1 LEISRFTFRVPL
13 IAWLQLLPY
22 TAYIIGKVRR
32 KTMDTVT
39 CAVIFL
45 LGGVATVIVM
55 RLLFL
60 FWNRPLMKNQDD
72 QYLEQI
78 ANALQLKEFGK
89 AEATPRS

>member
-1 LEISRFTFRVPL
+1 
-13 IAWLQLLPY
+13 
-22 TAYIIGKVRR
+22 
-32 KTMDTVT
+32 MDTVT

-45 LGGVATVIVM
+45 LGAVATVIVM

-60 FWNRPLMKNQDD
+60 FWNRPFKRGRDD

-78 ANALQLKEFGK
+78 ANALQLKKFGK

>member
-1 LEISRFTFRVPL
+1 
-13 IAWLQLLPY
+13 
-22 TAYIIGKVRR
+22 
-32 KTMDTVT
+32 MDTVI

-45 LGGVATVIVM
+45 LGTVATVIVM

-60 FWNRPLMKNQDD
+60 FLNRPFKKNQDD

>member
-1 LEISRFTFRVPL
+1 
-13 IAWLQLLPY
+13 
-22 TAYIIGKVRR
+22 
-32 KTMDTVT
+32 MDSVT
-39 CAVIFL
+39 CTVIFI

-60 FWNRPLMKNQDD
+60 FWNRSFKKCQDD

-89 AEATPRS
+89 AEATPRP

>member
-1 LEISRFTFRVPL
+1 
-13 IAWLQLLPY
+13 
-22 TAYIIGKVRR
+22 
-32 KTMDTVT
+32 MNTVS

-45 LGGVATVIVM
+45 LGTVATVIVM

-60 FWNRPLMKNQDD
+60 FLNRSFKKNQDD

>member
-1 LEISRFTFRVPL
+1 MNTL
-13 IAWLQLLPY
+13 I
-22 TAYIIGKVRR
+22 
-32 KTMDTVT
+32 

-45 LGGVATVIVM
+45 LGTVATVIVM

-60 FWNRPLMKNQDD
+60 FLNRSFKKNQDD

>member
-1 LEISRFTFRVPL
+1 
-13 IAWLQLLPY
+13 
-22 TAYIIGKVRR
+22 
-32 KTMDTVT
+32 MDTAR

-45 LGGVATVIVM
+45 LGTVATVIVM

-60 FWNRPLMKNQDD
+60 FLNRPFKKNRDD

>member
-1 LEISRFTFRVPL
+1 
-13 IAWLQLLPY
+13 
-22 TAYIIGKVRR
+22 
-32 KTMDTVT
+32 MDTVT

-60 FWNRPLMKNQDD
+60 FWNRPFKKNQDD

>member
-1 LEISRFTFRVPL
+1 
-13 IAWLQLLPY
+13 
-22 TAYIIGKVRR
+22 
-32 KTMDTVT
+32 MDTIT

-45 LGGVATVIVM
+45 LGAIATIIVM
-55 RLLFL
+55 HVLFRCL
-60 FWNRPLMKNQDD
+60 NRPLKRNQDD

>member
-1 LEISRFTFRVPL
+1 
-13 IAWLQLLPY
+13 
-22 TAYIIGKVRR
+22 
-32 KTMDTVT
+32 MDTAI

-45 LGGVATVIVM
+45 LGTVATVIVM

-60 FWNRPLMKNQDD
+60 FWNRPFRTNQDD

>member
-1 LEISRFTFRVPL
+1 
-13 IAWLQLLPY
+13 
-22 TAYIIGKVRR
+22 
-32 KTMDTVT
+32 MDTAS

-45 LGGVATVIVM
+45 LGTVATVIVM

-60 FWNRPLMKNQDD
+60 FWNRPFKKSQDD

>member
-1 LEISRFTFRVPL
+1 MNTL
-13 IAWLQLLPY
+13 I
-22 TAYIIGKVRR
+22 
-32 KTMDTVT
+32 

-45 LGGVATVIVM
+45 LGGVATIIVM

-60 FWNRPLMKNQDD
+60 FLNRPLKNQDD

>member
-1 LEISRFTFRVPL
+1 
-13 IAWLQLLPY
+13 
-22 TAYIIGKVRR
+22 
-32 KTMDTVT
+32 MDTVT

-45 LGGVATVIVM
+45 LGGVATGIVM

-60 FWNRPLMKNQDD
+60 FWNRPFKRSRDD

>member
-1 LEISRFTFRVPL
+1 MEISLLIFRVPL
-13 IAWLQLLPY
+13 IAWLDLLPY
-22 TAYIIGKVRR
+22 TARIIGKV
-32 KTMDTVT
+32 KEKAMDTVI

-60 FWNRPLMKNQDD
+60 FLNRPFKKNQDD
-72 QYLEQI
+72 RYLEQI